1 MSMRQ
6 SHTAVVERNQCW
18 EGDFI
23 TEPYEVG
30 WSHEAIFFVRI
41 LRFEEDS
48 RPRAFFDA
56 RMRVQISP
64 DGIHWCDAPNG
75 SVRSKYSGSG
85 NKIDL
90 SASKDELAFAQVSHY
105 GGWLRLA
112 GTVKNGRVWA
122 LVHLALKA

>member
-6 SHTAVVERNQCW
+6 SHTAVVERNQLW
-18 EGDFI
+18 EGDFV

-41 LRFEEDS
+41 LRAEAANSSSLIDVELQ
-48 RPRAFFDA
+48 
-56 RMRVQISP
+56 VQISP
-64 DGIHWCDAPNG
+64 DGIHWCDEG
-75 SVRSKYSGSG
+75 SRLNFVAQHALDKSSFVR
-85 NKIDL
+85 
-90 SASKDELAFAQVSHY
+90 VSHY

-112 GTVKNGRVWA
+112 GTVKDGRVWA

>member
-1 MSMRQ
+1 MNMRQ
-6 SHTAVVERNQCW
+6 SHTAVVERNQLW

-41 LRFEEDS
+41 LRAEE
-48 RPRAFFDA
+48 RPEVKAK
-56 RMRVQISP
+56 VQISP
-64 DGIHWCDAPNG
+64 DGIYWCDANHA
-75 SVRSKYSGSG
+75 SVKSKYRDSG
-85 NKIDL
+85 NEIYV
-90 SASKDELAFAQVSHY
+90 STSKDEPAFAQVSHY

>member
-1 MSMRQ
+1 MNMRQ
-6 SHTAVVERNQCW
+6 SHTAVVERNQLW

-41 LRFEEDS
+41 LRAEES
-48 RPRAFFDA
+48 PEVEA
-56 RMRVQISP
+56 RVQISP
-64 DGIHWCDAPNG
+64 DGIHWCDANHE
-75 SVRSKYSGSG
+75 SVKSKYRDSG
-85 NKIDL
+85 NKIYV
-90 SASKDELAFAQVSHY
+90 STSKDEPVFAQVSHY

-112 GTVKNGRVWA
+112 GTVKDGRVWT

>member
-18 EGDFI
+18 EGDFA

-41 LRFEEDS
+41 LRAEEGRIFS
-48 RPRAFFDA
+48 ASA
-56 RMRVQISP
+56 SVQISP
-64 DGIHWCDAPNG
+64 DGIHWCDAPHG
-75 SVRSKYSGSG
+75 SVRSKHGSD
-85 NKIDL
+85 NKIYL
-90 SASKDELAFAQVSHY
+90 PASKDALASVQVSHY